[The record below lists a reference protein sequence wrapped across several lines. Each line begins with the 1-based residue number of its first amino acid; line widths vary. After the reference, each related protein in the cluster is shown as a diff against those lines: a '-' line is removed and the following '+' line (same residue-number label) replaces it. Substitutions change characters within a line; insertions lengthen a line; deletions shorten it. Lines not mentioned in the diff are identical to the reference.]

1 MNMYL
6 ELLTTNEPLFNA
18 FATAYP
24 IVFLLAILSLGF
36 SAILRSKRVFF
47 IQAILFLAMFVFDKM
62 MIDLLY
68 LPLAIVQIVFT
79 VFLIYRT
86 IKAVHYDYFLI
97 MEKTNQIERQITKD
111 KADGT
116 RSSFF

>member
-1 MNMYL
+1 MNIYL
-6 ELLTTNEPLFNA
+6 ALLTTYEPLFHA
-18 FATAYP
+18 FATTYP

-36 SAILRSKRVFF
+36 SAILRSNRVFLV
-47 IQAILFLAMFVFDKM
+47 QALLFLAMFVLDK
-62 MIDLLY
+62 IVVDLLFP
-68 LPLAIVQIVFT
+68 LLAIVQIVFT

-86 IKAVHYDYFLI
+86 IKAVYYDYFLI